1 MPGISAYNIVRAI
14 RNIPALF
21 NTDFNY
27 INPENPG
34 LFRVVSIDG
43 LDGPIKIRRWWPNH
57 RDPKKRTYAE
67 ASTDSI
73 SRGALWRIAN
83 ATSEGEPFNVD
94 RIFGGSYNWRSV
106 LETLLALTPQFYTCN
121 PGRIENIGG
130 KVSIKNGQKH
140 LLWLP
145 QTPHENG
152 KIEFM
157 ETHDMAISEV
167 PAKTVVYDSIV
178 FPDSTLVTEG
188 LDIEAMRR
196 HTQIQIALYLIGHQ
210 LGFRTWIANN
220 DKGIVFKDKPLCQ
233 HEGIIPSLESDT
245 NIVTNNHAATSALL
259 IDCIWFQN
267 GRHMPAVMEVEHTT
281 GVISGLDRMKGL
293 YDLIPDFKTK
303 YVIVAPDEDR
313 DDVVEKINLPRYKC
327 LEARY
332 FPYSSVE
339 ELYYLCC
346 HRGLHGVTP
355 EFLDCYMEKVCIA

>member
-1 MPGISAYNIVRAI
+1 MSTISAYNIVRAI
-14 RNIPALF
+14 SKIPGLF

-43 LDGPIKIRRWWPNH
+43 SDGPIKIKRWNPCH
-57 RDPKKRTYAE
+57 KDQKKRTFTNAPI
-67 ASTDSI
+67 DSI
-73 SRGALWRIAN
+73 SKGALWRIAN
-83 ATSEGEPFNVD
+83 AISEGEPLNVD

-106 LETLLALTPQFYTCN
+106 LETLIALTPQFYTCN

-130 KVSIKNGQKH
+130 KISIKHGQKH

-145 QTPHENG
+145 QDPHKNG
-152 KIEFM
+152 FITIK
-157 ETHDMAISEV
+157 ETQDMAVSEV
-167 PAKTVVYDSIV
+167 PAKTIVYDSIV
-178 FPDSTLVTEG
+178 FPESTIIAEG
-188 LDIEAMRR
+188 MNIEVMRR

-220 DKGIVFKDKPLCQ
+220 DKGILYKDKPLCQ
-233 HEGIIPSLESDT
+233 HDGIIPTLEADT
-245 NIVTNNHAATSALL
+245 NIVTNNHAANLALL

-267 GRHMPAVMEVEHTT
+267 GIHMPAVMEVEHTT

-293 YDLIPDFKTK
+293 YDAIPDFKTK

-313 DDVVEKINLPRYKC
+313 EYVTEKINLPRYKC